1 RSSLRLT
8 AMRSAITN
16 LSWRRERNGWL
27 LIAGR
32 RRFGRVVPAKHS
44 GMWQSTRSD
53 GQPSDIANLSWAKNA
68 VLVAAELELQFED
81 RQRRAID
88 PQNARKKGGVLRPQP
103 RPSRQRHRTGIR
115 CPRCVRVLARLTSDK
130 RFHCRTCA
138 GSATRER
145 CHE

>member
-1 RSSLRLT
+1 
-8 AMRSAITN
+8 MNERSAITN

-44 GMWQSTRSD
+44 GMWQSTRGD

-68 VLVAAELELQFED
+68 VLAAAELELQFED

-88 PQNARKKGGVLRPQP
+88 PPKSPEKQGVFNDSAPPVHFSADGGLR
-103 RPSRQRHRTGIR
+103 
-115 CPRCVRVLARLTSDK
+115 
-130 RFHCRTCA
+130 
-138 GSATRER
+138 
-145 CHE
+145 